1 MKKSEKPAAVKS
13 KAPAAKQAKAKAPAV
28 KKSVSLHS
36 DGLKQMKHLY
46 RELDPALQTH
56 VTETTLKKMMAQVH
70 KIEREGHAVNRLEDA
85 EKAAPSASIKK
96 AILDADKQEIGQ
108 LYKLDT
114 EEKSVQHGDK
124 DDEKYVSGMLKELT
138 AVKGLDEEEL
148 NLE

>member
-1 MKKSEKPAAVKS
+1 MLRRISFHTKLICVPTAAAQNLIFNTS
-13 KAPAAKQAKAKAPAV
+13 QGKA
-28 KKSVSLHS
+28 LHS

-56 VTETTLKKMMAQVH
+56 IQETTLKKMMAQVH

-124 DDEKYVSGMLKELT
+124 DDEKFVSGMLKELT